1 MYSAVI
7 CSTLTE
13 DIVAFSGEWA
23 LRINALCLFVPVSQY
38 PFVLVS
44 LYLSVSLRLSVPLS
58 YCSFILRQCVSYV
71 PVTPWI
77 VSLRCSFAS
86 LSLCLSVPVSKW
98 LYVSV
103 PVFQRQPWVFVLC
116 LNVPCV
122 SVFLCLSIYLFH
134 KFLNVCLSM
143 YLVCLGI

>member
-1 MYSAVI
+1 MGLENQ
-7 CSTLTE
+7 CPLP
-13 DIVAFSGEWA
+13 
-23 LRINALCLFVPVSQY
+23 LCPCV
-38 PFVLVS
+38 
-44 LYLSVSLRLSVPLS
+44 SVSLRLSVPLS
-58 YCSFILRQCVSYV
+58 LSVPSSQCPFILRQCVSYV

-77 VSLRCSFAS
+77 VSFRCSFAS